1 MKVKCKVILI
11 ILSLMIIIFSFSISN
26 FSYSFETDLGD
37 LNNYKNEAQNP
48 KTLSEKVGKVLGI
61 VQTAGTVVSVAML
74 IVIGIKFMMGSVEEK
89 SEYKKSMQPYLIG
102 AFMLFTGTLLP
113 QIIYKFSQSIG

>member
-1 MKVKCKVILI
+1 MKVKYKVILI

-61 VQTAGTVVSVAML
+61 IQTAGTVVSVAML
-74 IVIGIKFMMGSVEEK
+74 IVIGIKRRTKV
-89 SEYKKSMQPYLIG
+89 YSMNNIFLLI
-102 AFMLFTGTLLP
+102 ALHH
-113 QIIYKFSQSIG
+113 IIIKFN